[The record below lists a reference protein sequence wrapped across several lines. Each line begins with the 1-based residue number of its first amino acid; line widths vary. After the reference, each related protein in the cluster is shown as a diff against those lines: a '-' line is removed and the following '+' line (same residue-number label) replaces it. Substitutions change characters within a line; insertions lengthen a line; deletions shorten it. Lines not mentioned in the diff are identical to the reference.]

1 MKIEKKRESEG
12 EATFL
17 VHKLLAPPPFWCC
30 LAWALNLN
38 LVGLNVHEP
47 TRTNNFCNLGQ
58 FSSRFGPKSMEKMS
72 ILMGKLGQQKV
83 ASGPGQKKKLVLFG
97 WVCLHEH
104 PPFWQFILPFFPS
117 HAGVLRRTTPYVCNA
132 FQWLWNLSTNL
143 CLFLKFL
150 RSVKKGPPSLNQAR
164 TELICYPAISLGL
177 NSDILS
183 ILLIYD
189 PNPPDQF
196 RRQISNG
203 HIALS
208 SE

>member
-1 MKIEKKRESEG
+1 M
-12 EATFL
+12 
-17 VHKLLAPPPFWCC
+17 P
-30 LAWALNLN
+30 
-38 LVGLNVHEP
+38 
-47 TRTNNFCNLGQ
+47 
-58 FSSRFGPKSMEKMS
+58 
-72 ILMGKLGQQKV
+72 
-83 ASGPGQKKKLVLFG
+83 SGPGQQKKLVLFG

-104 PPFWQFILPFFPS
+104 PPFWQFILSFFPF

-183 ILLIYD
+183 ILLVYGFSPARDECTEYWEQKCLLLEAPPHIVSLPLSLWGQKIHMWIML
-189 PNPPDQF
+189 PNKRHNF
-196 RRQISNG
+196 RGRF
-203 HIALS
+203 H
-208 SE
+208 

>member
-1 MKIEKKRESEG
+1 
-12 EATFL
+12 
-17 VHKLLAPPPFWCC
+17 
-30 LAWALNLN
+30 
-38 LVGLNVHEP
+38 
-47 TRTNNFCNLGQ
+47 
-58 FSSRFGPKSMEKMS
+58 MEKMS

-104 PPFWQFILPFFPS
+104 PPFWQFILPFFPF

-183 ILLIYD
+183 ILLVYG
-189 PNPPDQF
+189 QKS
-196 RRQISNG
+196 RQQS
-203 HIALS
+203 HSRPVKKWKQALCLTFPRYS
-208 SE
+208 IDIQTCFCELVCRLPR

>member
-1 MKIEKKRESEG
+1 
-12 EATFL
+12 
-17 VHKLLAPPPFWCC
+17 
-30 LAWALNLN
+30 
-38 LVGLNVHEP
+38 
-47 TRTNNFCNLGQ
+47 
-58 FSSRFGPKSMEKMS
+58 MEKMS

-104 PPFWQFILPFFPS
+104 PPFWQFILPFFPF

-164 TELICYPAISLGL
+164 AELICCPAISLGL

-183 ILLIYD
+183 ILLVYEKTFCVVMTQYFFSFA
-189 PNPPDQF
+189 PRPVETQNL
-196 RRQISNG
+196 RSISYFLYK
-203 HIALS
+203 A
-208 SE
+208 

>member
-1 MKIEKKRESEG
+1 
-12 EATFL
+12 
-17 VHKLLAPPPFWCC
+17 
-30 LAWALNLN
+30 
-38 LVGLNVHEP
+38 
-47 TRTNNFCNLGQ
+47 
-58 FSSRFGPKSMEKMS
+58 MEKMS

-83 ASGPGQKKKLVLFG
+83 ANGPGQKKKLVLFG

-104 PPFWQFILPFFPS
+104 PPFWQFILPFFPF

-183 ILLIYD
+183 ILLVYAGNTMSKNQ
-189 PNPPDQF
+189 PNL
-196 RRQISNG
+196 RKTSLNLVLCKNCTSWKWEESKK
-203 HIALS
+203 AYLN
-208 SE
+208 

>member
-1 MKIEKKRESEG
+1 
-12 EATFL
+12 
-17 VHKLLAPPPFWCC
+17 
-30 LAWALNLN
+30 
-38 LVGLNVHEP
+38 
-47 TRTNNFCNLGQ
+47 
-58 FSSRFGPKSMEKMS
+58 MEKMS

-104 PPFWQFILPFFPS
+104 PPFWQFILPFFPF

-164 TELICYPAISLGL
+164 AELICCPAISLGL

-183 ILLIYD
+183 ILLVYGCNIQGMLTNISFQVLSLTSVGLIP
-189 PNPPDQF
+189 PNKK
-196 RRQISNG
+196 S
-203 HIALS
+203 A
-208 SE
+208 

>member
-1 MKIEKKRESEG
+1 
-12 EATFL
+12 
-17 VHKLLAPPPFWCC
+17 
-30 LAWALNLN
+30 
-38 LVGLNVHEP
+38 
-47 TRTNNFCNLGQ
+47 
-58 FSSRFGPKSMEKMS
+58 MEKMS

-104 PPFWQFILPFFPS
+104 PPFWQFILPFFPF

-183 ILLIYD
+183 ILLVYEA
-189 PNPPDQF
+189 NPQQSVPFENHNNDVINPLS
-196 RRQISNG
+196 IST
-203 HIALS
+203 LS
-208 SE
+208 FLKCLEGIV

>member
-1 MKIEKKRESEG
+1 
-12 EATFL
+12 
-17 VHKLLAPPPFWCC
+17 
-30 LAWALNLN
+30 
-38 LVGLNVHEP
+38 
-47 TRTNNFCNLGQ
+47 
-58 FSSRFGPKSMEKMS
+58 MEKMS

-83 ASGPGQKKKLVLFG
+83 ASGPVQKKKLVLFG

-104 PPFWQFILPFFPS
+104 PPFWQFILSFFPS

-177 NSDILS
+177 NSDIQSMLVYDLMPSHVEGNTGFFLS
-183 ILLIYD
+183 GCLGFSKIAK
-189 PNPPDQF
+189 NPVSWV
-196 RRQISNG
+196 RG
-203 HIALS
+203 KMMLS
-208 SE
+208 

>member
-1 MKIEKKRESEG
+1 
-12 EATFL
+12 
-17 VHKLLAPPPFWCC
+17 
-30 LAWALNLN
+30 
-38 LVGLNVHEP
+38 
-47 TRTNNFCNLGQ
+47 
-58 FSSRFGPKSMEKMS
+58 MEKMS

-143 CLFLKFL
+143 CLFLKFQ

-183 ILLIYD
+183 ILLVYV
-189 PNPPDQF
+189 PDSQGRAALF
-196 RRQISNG
+196 FSPFLQNLKCKFLQKI
-203 HIALS
+203 HIFSRFSLNI
-208 SE
+208 

>member
-1 MKIEKKRESEG
+1 
-12 EATFL
+12 
-17 VHKLLAPPPFWCC
+17 
-30 LAWALNLN
+30 
-38 LVGLNVHEP
+38 
-47 TRTNNFCNLGQ
+47 
-58 FSSRFGPKSMEKMS
+58 MEKMS

-143 CLFLKFL
+143 CLFLKFQ

-183 ILLIYD
+183 ILLVYGFVMWSWIMTLSV
-189 PNPPDQF
+189 NLWKVNRNF
-196 RRQISNG
+196 SNG
-203 HIALS
+203 VDEVKHTGYLPTNLRLTS
-208 SE
+208 GTLRRMSLKYHCQLLTNCWNNMSGNRR

>member
-1 MKIEKKRESEG
+1 
-12 EATFL
+12 
-17 VHKLLAPPPFWCC
+17 
-30 LAWALNLN
+30 
-38 LVGLNVHEP
+38 
-47 TRTNNFCNLGQ
+47 
-58 FSSRFGPKSMEKMS
+58 MEKMS

-183 ILLIYD
+183 ILLVYGFD
-189 PNPPDQF
+189 PRGSTVMHRTSKKTSFKSGVPVVLRHPGVNVVAAVAEVSDLL
-196 RRQISNG
+196 G
-203 HIALS
+203 
-208 SE
+208 

>member
-1 MKIEKKRESEG
+1 
-12 EATFL
+12 
-17 VHKLLAPPPFWCC
+17 
-30 LAWALNLN
+30 
-38 LVGLNVHEP
+38 
-47 TRTNNFCNLGQ
+47 
-58 FSSRFGPKSMEKMS
+58 MEKMS

-104 PPFWQFILPFFPS
+104 PPFWQFILPFFPF

-164 TELICYPAISLGL
+164 TELIFYPAISLGL

-183 ILLIYD
+183 MLLIYD
-189 PNPPDQF
+189 FNGQICYRTLGGANENLPTYPKNYRVGLLWGLVLWPGFCAAGQF
-196 RRQISNG
+196 
-203 HIALS
+203 
-208 SE
+208 

>member
-1 MKIEKKRESEG
+1 
-12 EATFL
+12 
-17 VHKLLAPPPFWCC
+17 
-30 LAWALNLN
+30 
-38 LVGLNVHEP
+38 
-47 TRTNNFCNLGQ
+47 
-58 FSSRFGPKSMEKMS
+58 MEKMS

-104 PPFWQFILPFFPS
+104 PPFWQFILPFFPF

-164 TELICYPAISLGL
+164 TELIWYPAICLGL

-183 ILLIYD
+183 ILLVYD
-189 PNPPDQF
+189 LAWTRTAMGLGITQVKRGSILKLSMLMFLCHLFNFPAVCAKYLLLLCPDPWLCITSDLQCSKYWF
-196 RRQISNG
+196 GKQKRINASLGRCRG
-203 HIALS
+203 FT
-208 SE
+208 

>member
-1 MKIEKKRESEG
+1 
-12 EATFL
+12 
-17 VHKLLAPPPFWCC
+17 
-30 LAWALNLN
+30 
-38 LVGLNVHEP
+38 
-47 TRTNNFCNLGQ
+47 
-58 FSSRFGPKSMEKMS
+58 MEKMS

-104 PPFWQFILPFFPS
+104 PPFWQFILSFFPF

-183 ILLIYD
+183 ILLVYGVD
-189 PNPPDQF
+189 PCSSGLDLQELKKKFNLRIKGGTTVKKWFHWGPPF
-196 RRQISNG
+196 GPWAKIF
-203 HIALS
+203 L
-208 SE
+208 

>member
-1 MKIEKKRESEG
+1 
-12 EATFL
+12 
-17 VHKLLAPPPFWCC
+17 
-30 LAWALNLN
+30 
-38 LVGLNVHEP
+38 
-47 TRTNNFCNLGQ
+47 
-58 FSSRFGPKSMEKMS
+58 MEKMS

-143 CLFLKFL
+143 CLFLKFQ

-183 ILLIYD
+183 ILLIYV
-189 PNPPDQF
+189 PNRFSFSICSFVVYFCVQTFVIVFDAIA
-196 RRQISNG
+196 RKTHRQAI
-203 HIALS
+203 
-208 SE
+208 